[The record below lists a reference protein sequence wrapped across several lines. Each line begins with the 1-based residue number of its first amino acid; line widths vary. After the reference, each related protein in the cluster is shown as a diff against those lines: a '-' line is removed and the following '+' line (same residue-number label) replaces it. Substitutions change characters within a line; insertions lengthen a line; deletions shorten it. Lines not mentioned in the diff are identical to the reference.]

1 MSRLCSR
8 PSKRLSSSI
17 FHLGNLTRDWL
28 RWVPQRSP
36 GRVTFLALGPHSSRR
51 SSHDAASVESDAREG
66 ALNIIKKSAPGCR
79 RPNAV
84 HGFRLRPS
92 AGKYGACLNGVTGGS
107 RETERPS
114 ANPSMGT
121 HTQSHHR
128 ALSGPWSV
136 IPYLQI
142 RLQIR
147 LPRLLSPRPPAP
159 ATCDATTP
167 AAHASAHANTS
178 RLLWNLP
185 AYPPSQHTKR
195 RNHTRLLWQ
204 PRPLALYPSL
214 RLPTARRTAPPLGPH
229 LARPRHACRPPPPQE
244 PWPQAHAGTRMSG
257 PLCRLGLLAGATAR
271 PARGHVCFLLPRG
284 FARPTPPLLGRSRHT
299 RR

>member
-28 RWVPQRSP
+28 RWVPRRSP

-121 HTQSHHR
+121 HTVS
-128 ALSGPWSV
+128 SPSSV
-136 IPYLQI
+136 WTVVCNPIP
-142 RLQIR
+142 
-147 LPRLLSPRPPAP
+147 PNKTPNKAPSSP
-159 ATCDATTP
+159 
-167 AAHASAHANTS
+167 
-178 RLLWNLP
+178 L
-185 AYPPSQHTKR
+185 
-195 RNHTRLLWQ
+195 
-204 PRPLALYPSL
+204 
-214 RLPTARRTAPPLGPH
+214 
-229 LARPRHACRPPPPQE
+229 PPPPR
-244 PWPQAHAGTRMSG
+244 PCYVRRHNAG
-257 PLCRLGLLAGATAR
+257 R
-271 PARGHVCFLLPRG
+271 PRN
-284 FARPTPPLLGRSRHT
+284 RSC
-299 RR
+299 